1 MSTYQ
6 VLLSLLPLII
16 VNGSLI
22 AGLIVF
28 AFLYPHREKSQE
40 ILSRMHPTF
49 LGVFVREYWYWLNSP
64 FIKLFLAI
72 KITPNMITIISLA
85 LGFVCA
91 YFYYAGSFALAGWLL
106 IISATLDILDG
117 QLARLTGKVSKEGA
131 FLDSCADRYSE
142 GAIFFALSMYFASRQ
157 DIVVFGDRTN
167 LIFAAVTMLALIG
180 SQLVSYTRARGEAVG
195 ITTKAGIM
203 QRAERV
209 FLLAVISVVHPFI
222 KLFLNSFG
230 VDEHDPFM
238 TVIAAM
244 AALSLYSS
252 VVRTVVIFLDIRKS
266 SGSNG

>member
-1 MSTYQ
+1 
-6 VLLSLLPLII
+6 
-16 VNGSLI
+16 
-22 AGLIVF
+22 VF

-131 FLDSCADRYSE
+131 FLDSCADHGGVANTEYARRRHDCSSFTEDFQHVYR
-142 GAIFFALSMYFASRQ
+142 ACVVYDPALQ
-157 DIVVFGDRTN
+157 
-167 LIFAAVTMLALIG
+167 LA
-180 SQLVSYTRARGEAVG
+180 R
-195 ITTKAGIM
+195 
-203 QRAERV
+203 
-209 FLLAVISVVHPFI
+209 
-222 KLFLNSFG
+222 
-230 VDEHDPFM
+230 
-238 TVIAAM
+238 
-244 AALSLYSS
+244 
-252 VVRTVVIFLDIRKS
+252 
-266 SGSNG
+266 